1 MYSHSYA
8 EALLHDRQRDLV
20 AAAERR
26 NRTSSTRPKRRRF
39 RLR

>member
-8 EALLHDRQRDLV
+8 MVLFRDRQRDLV

-26 NRTSSTRPKRRRF
+26 NRTAATRPRRSR
-39 RLR
+39 RSR